1 MNETDFYRDLEKARG
16 KYEYLRVIK
25 TYSDGYEKDL
35 LIALR
40 ETLCRYLECYIINFH
55 YKIIDYL
62 TNNIEVVK
70 KEFEIPFYISPDE
83 TVNNYLNEKDFYM
96 LLSTREELKN
106 REHYRHLKLLLDGM
120 LSYFINPSDE
130 FIAILRIKDQLET
143 MDFEAAETLIS
154 MIDKKISELYEK
166 TGVPTLETKIITPTS
181 INASTKIEKV
191 TWEGSESDLLELFKT
206 LKTLGRVE
214 YNANNDTELLPILKT
229 TFEGVNSG
237 VTWKGSENEFFEL
250 FKALQKGG
258 YAETP
263 KKTNKH
269 LFESL
274 GSAMKVHI
282 KTLGAMKQRNLTK
295 QHLFIDEIL
304 KIITSETLKQIL
316 QTSKKEYK
324 IYLLE

>member
-40 ETLCRYLECYIINFH
+40 ETLCRYLECYIISFH

-96 LLSTREELKN
+96 LLSTREELKD

-166 TGVPTLETKIITPTS
+166 TEVPTIETKIITHTNIS
-181 INASTKIEKV
+181 ANTQIEKV
-191 TWEGSESDLLELFKT
+191 TWEGNEDEWLELFSV
-206 LKTLGRVE
+206 LKTLGKVE
-214 YNANNDTELLPILKT
+214 YMDKNAPLSILNAI
-229 TFEGVNSG
+229 FDEDVN
-237 VTWKGSENEFFEL
+237 WKGSQNEFFEL
-250 FKALQKGG
+250 FKALQLSGYIDTSKGTDK
-258 YAETP
+258 Y
-263 KKTNKH
+263 
-269 LFESL
+269 LFECL
-274 GSAMKVHI
+274 GRALKVYI
-282 KTLGAMKQRNLTK
+282 KTPGAMKQRNSMK
-295 QHLFIDEIL
+295 RNLFIDKLL
-304 KIITSETLKQIL
+304 KKTTSETLKQIL
-316 QTSKKEYK
+316 HTSKSKYRN
-324 IYLLE
+324 YLIE

>member
-1 MNETDFYRDLEKARG
+1 MNETDFFRDLEKARG
-16 KYEYLRVIK
+16 RYEYLRVIK

-40 ETLCRYLECYIINFH
+40 ESLCRYLEYYIINFKQ
-55 YKIIDYL
+55 KIIHYL
-62 TNNIEVVK
+62 TNNIEAVK
-70 KEFEIPFYISPDE
+70 KEFDFYFWLSPKEAIDE
-83 TVNNYLNEKDFYM
+83 YINEKDFYT
-96 LLSTREELKN
+96 LFTIPRELRDRMCYHK
-106 REHYRHLKLLLDGM
+106 LKLLLDDM
-120 LSYFINPSDE
+120 LSYFIEPE
-130 FIAILRIKDQLET
+130 VELIAILQINDQMGT
-143 MDFEAAETLIS
+143 KNFEAAQTFLS
-154 MIDKKISELYEK
+154 MIDEKIKELYEK
-166 TGVPTLETKIITPTS
+166 TEEPTMETKIVTPTS
-181 INASTKIEKV
+181 ISTSTKIEKV

-206 LKTLGRVE
+206 LKTLGKVE
-214 YNANNDTELLPILKT
+214 YNADNDTELLPILKA

-274 GSAMKVHI
+274 GSAMKVYI

-324 IYLLE
+324 NYLLE